1 MASVKYHGEYP
12 EAGSIQQYGY
22 TFEPN
27 KSVSVTDDYHLQ
39 KFAGN
44 RFFEV
49 SGKSDK
55 EQVEQG
61 QEDAEQAETATLKAY
76 LDEHH
81 VPYRANASL
90 KALRELK
97 ADREKAL
104 EEAQA

>member
-1 MASVKYHGEYP
+1 MATVKYHGEYP
-12 EAGSIQQYGY
+12 EAGSISQYGY
-22 TFEPN
+22 SFEPN
-27 KSVSVTDDYHLQ
+27 KGVSVTDEYHLQ

-55 EQVEQG
+55 DQVEQG
-61 QEDAEQAETATLKAY
+61 QEDAEQAESETLKAY

-104 EEAQA
+104 QEAQA

>member
-1 MASVKYHGEYP
+1 MANVKYHGEYP
-12 EAGSIQQYGY
+12 EAGEITQYGY
-22 TFEPN
+22 TFEPS
-27 KSVSVTDDYHLQ
+27 KGVDVKDEYHLQ

-61 QEDAEQAETATLKAY
+61 QEDAEEAEAETLKGF

-90 KALRELK
+90 KSLREAK
-97 ADREKAL
+97 ADYDNSVK
-104 EEAQA
+104 EAQA

>member
-1 MASVKYHGEYP
+1 MANVKYHGEYP

-27 KSVSVTDDYHLQ
+27 KSVSVTDEYHLG

-55 EQVEQG
+55 DQVEQG
-61 QEDAEQAETATLKAY
+61 QEDAEKAEAETLKAY

-90 KALRELK
+90 KALRDLK
-97 ADREKAL
+97 AEREKAL